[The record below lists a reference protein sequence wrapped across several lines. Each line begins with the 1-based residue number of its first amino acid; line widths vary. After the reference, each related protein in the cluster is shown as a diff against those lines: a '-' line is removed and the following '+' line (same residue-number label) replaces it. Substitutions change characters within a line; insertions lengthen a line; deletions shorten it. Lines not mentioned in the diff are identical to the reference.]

1 MPRKTATS
9 PLRDFS
15 ILGMETIPE
24 LVNSEAIEGTYAKHV
39 GVVRRDTKELGKK
52 FFADTTHI
60 LIIADRPAKAAVRV
74 GAGFALADRSK
85 AGKTGTLFHVDAFE
99 DEGLYQTRLFENIP
113 DLDTAEMLAKTAWTS
128 LNQYAGYYGR
138 DVVAAMTKYK
148 A

>member
-9 PLRDFS
+9 LLRDFS
-15 ILGMETIPE
+15 ILGMENLPE
-24 LVNSEAIEGTYAKHV
+24 MVNSEAIEGTYAKHV
-39 GVVRRDTKELGKK
+39 GVIRRDAKELGKK

-60 LIIADRPAKAAVRV
+60 LIIADAPAKAASIRT
-74 GAGFALADRSK
+74 K